1 MVFDLTQS
9 VVTFDFKLVLSAVK
23 SALRRNFNLV
33 LRVCVKTPFGFASA
47 DVLCWFFQRGVF
59 KLLKPAFTWKSDVQ
73 RCNEVV

>member
-47 DVLCWFFQRGVF
+47 DVLCWFFS
-59 KLLKPAFTWKSDVQ
+59 TWCFQAAKTCVYMEV
-73 RCNEVV
+73 RCPEV